1 MRRKGMLR
9 AGVGL
14 LALAAAAGAASGAA
28 AETWRVQTAIPA
40 AHPVHQATER
50 WARDVAR
57 MTGGRLVIEVL
68 PGGAVVAPTELI
80 DAVSQGILDG
90 MATSSVYFT
99 GRDRAFAIL
108 GDLIGGY
115 QDWATALAFCE
126 YGGGKELY
134 RELYAGYGAFTIGCA
149 NSGVESLV
157 ASKPIQAVDDFKGVK
172 IRAPEGMAASLF
184 RKMGASPVALPPT
197 EVFTAI
203 DKKVVD
209 GADYSSYAMNH
220 SLGFHKIAKN
230 PILHFHSL
238 PIYEVTVNKAKW
250 DKQPD
255 DIKAILEMSVRDLAV
270 RINLEDMIAERA
282 ALAADRA
289 AGIEAIVWSAAEL
302 AKMRKLAA
310 EVWAEYAQGSPMAQ
324 KAFAAH
330 KAFLEKLGLL
340 Q

>member
-1 MRRKGMLR
+1 
-9 AGVGL
+9 
-14 LALAAAAGAASGAA
+14 
-28 AETWRVQTAIPA
+28 
-40 AHPVHQATER
+40 
-50 WARDVAR
+50 
-57 MTGGRLVIEVL
+57 
-68 PGGAVVAPTELI
+68 
-80 DAVSQGILDG
+80 
-90 MATSSVYFT
+90 
-99 GRDRAFAIL
+99 
-108 GDLIGGY
+108 
-115 QDWATALAFCE
+115 
-126 YGGGKELY
+126 
-134 RELYAGYGAFTIGCA
+134 
-149 NSGVESLV
+149 
-157 ASKPIQAVDDFKGVK
+157 
-172 IRAPEGMAASLF
+172 MAASLF

-220 SLGFHKIAKN
+220 SLGFHKIAKY

-238 PIYEVTVNKAKW
+238 PVYEITVNKAKW

-255 DIKAILEMSVRDLAV
+255 DIKAILEMSVRDLGV
-270 RINLEDMIAERA
+270 RINLEDMIAERE

-289 AGIEAIVWSAAEL
+289 AGVEPIVWPAEEL

-340 Q
+340 R

>member
-1 MRRKGMLR
+1 MTRSL
-9 AGVGL
+9 
-14 LALAAAAGAASGAA
+14 LAAAVLAAALAGPAT
-28 AETWRVQTAIPA
+28 AETWRIQTALPT
-40 AHPVHQATER
+40 AHPVHRATER
-50 WARDVAR
+50 WAADVGR
-57 MTGGRLVIEVL
+57 MTAGRLRIEIL
-68 PGGAVVAPTELI
+68 PGGAVVSPAEMI

-99 GRDRAFAIL
+99 GRDRAFALL

-134 RELYAGYGAFTIGCA
+134 RELYAAYGAFTIGCP

-157 ASKPIQAVDDFKGVK
+157 SSRPIRSVDDFKGVK

-220 SLGFHKIAKN
+220 SLGFHKIAKY

-238 PIYEVTVNKAKW
+238 PVYEITVNKAKW

-255 DIKAILEMSVRDLAV
+255 DIKAILEMSVRDLGV
-270 RINLEDMIAERA
+270 RINLEDMIAERE

-289 AGIEAIVWSAAEL
+289 AGVEPIVWPAEEL
-302 AKMRKLAA
+302 ARMRKLAA

-340 Q
+340 R

>member
-1 MRRKGMLR
+1 MRKAWTVL
-9 AGVGL
+9 VGL
-14 LALAAAAGAASGAA
+14 LALAWAMAWAAPGGA
-28 AETWRVQTAIPA
+28 AETWRIQTAIPA
-40 AHPVHQATER
+40 AHPVHVATER
-50 WARDVAR
+50 WAKDIAR
-57 MTGGRLVIEVL
+57 MTGGRLLIEVL
-68 PGGAVVAPTELI
+68 PGGAVVPPGEMI
-80 DAVSQGILDG
+80 DAVGQGILDG

-99 GRDRAFAIL
+99 GRDRAFALL

-157 ASKPIQAVDDFKGVK
+157 ASKPVTKVDDFKGVK
-172 IRAPEGMAASLF
+172 IRAPEGMAANLF

-209 GADYSSYAMNH
+209 GADYSSYAMNQ
-220 SLGFHKIAKN
+220 SLGFHKIAKH

-250 DKQPD
+250 ERQPD

-289 AGIEAIVWSAAEL
+289 AGIQPVLWSAEEL
-302 AKMRKLAA
+302 AKMRALAA
-310 EVWAEYAQGSPMAQ
+310 EVWAEYAKGGPMAA
-324 KAFAAH
+324 KAYEAH
-330 KAFLEKLGLL
+330 KAFLTRLGLL

>member
-1 MRRKGMLR
+1 MTRSL
-9 AGVGL
+9 
-14 LALAAAAGAASGAA
+14 LAAAVLAAALAGPAT
-28 AETWRVQTAIPA
+28 AETWRIQTALPT
-40 AHPVHQATER
+40 AHPVHRATER
-50 WARDVAR
+50 WAADVGR
-57 MTGGRLVIEVL
+57 MTAGRLTIEIL
-68 PGGAVVAPTELI
+68 PGGAVVSPAEMI

-99 GRDRAFAIL
+99 GRDRAFALL

-115 QDWATALAFCE
+115 PDWATALAFCE

-134 RELYAGYGAFTIGCA
+134 RELYAAYGAFTIGCP

-157 ASKPIQAVDDFKGVK
+157 SSRPIRSVDDFKGVK

-220 SLGFHKIAKN
+220 SLGFHKIAKY

-238 PIYEVTVNKAKW
+238 PVYEITVNKAKW

-255 DIKAILEMSVRDLAV
+255 DIKAILEMSVRDLGV
-270 RINLEDMIAERA
+270 RINLEDMIAERE

-289 AGIEAIVWSAAEL
+289 AGVEPIVWPAEEL

-340 Q
+340 R

>member
-1 MRRKGMLR
+1 MRTIG
-9 AGVGL
+9 AVI
-14 LALAAAAGAASGAA
+14 AAAALFIAGGAGA
-28 AETWRVQTAIPA
+28 AETWRIQTALPT
-40 AHPVHQATER
+40 AHPVHKATER
-50 WARDVAR
+50 WAEDVGR
-57 MTGGRLVIEVL
+57 MTAGRLRVEIL
-68 PGGAVVAPTELI
+68 PGGAVVPPADMI
-80 DAVSQGILDG
+80 DAVGQGILDG

-99 GRDRAFAIL
+99 GRDRAFALL

-126 YGGGKELY
+126 YGGGKQLY
-134 RELYAGYGAFTIGCA
+134 RELYAAYGAYTIGCP

-157 ASKPIQAVDDFKGVK
+157 SSKPIRSPADFKGVK

-220 SLGFHKIAKN
+220 SLGFHKIAKY

-238 PIYEVTVNKAKW
+238 PVYEVTVNKAKW
-250 DKQPD
+250 DTQPD
-255 DIKAILEMSVRDLAV
+255 DVKAILEMSVRDLAV

-282 ALAADRA
+282 AIAADKA
-289 AGIEAIVWSAAEL
+289 AGVEPIVWSPEHLAE
-302 AKMRKLAA
+302 MRRLAA
-310 EVWAEYAQGSPMAQ
+310 EVWAEYAQASPMAR
-324 KAFAAH
+324 KAFEAH

>member
-1 MRRKGMLR
+1 MRTIGSAIATAALLTLVV
-9 AGVGL
+9 AGGEAV
-14 LALAAAAGAASGAA
+14 
-28 AETWRVQTAIPA
+28 AESWRIQTALPT
-40 AHPVHQATER
+40 AHPVHRATER
-50 WARDVAR
+50 WAADVGR
-57 MTGGRLVIEVL
+57 MTAGRLTIEIL
-68 PGGAVVAPTELI
+68 PGGAVVPPAEMI

-99 GRDRAFAIL
+99 GRDRAFALL

-134 RELYAGYGAFTIGCA
+134 RELYATYGAFTIGCP

-157 ASKPIQAVDDFKGVK
+157 SSRPIRGVHEFKGVK

-203 DKKVVD
+203 EKKVVD
-209 GADYSSYAMNH
+209 GADYSSYAMNQ
-220 SLGFHKIAKN
+220 SLGFHKIAKY

-238 PIYEVTVNKAKW
+238 PVYEVTVNKAKW
-250 DKQPD
+250 EKQPD

-289 AGIEAIVWSAAEL
+289 GGVEPITWPPEEL
-302 AKMRKLAA
+302 AEMRRLAA
-310 EVWAEYAQGSPMAQ
+310 EVWTEYAQGSPIARRVLE
-324 KAFAAH
+324 AH
-330 KAFLEKLGLL
+330 KAFLTKLGLL

>member
-1 MRRKGMLR
+1 MGTAKS
-9 AGVGL
+9 
-14 LALAAAAGAASGAA
+14 AAAALLFLVGVSAGPAGAAES
-28 AETWRVQTAIPA
+28 WRIQTALPT
-40 AHPVHQATER
+40 AHPVHRATER
-50 WARDVAR
+50 WAEDVGR
-57 MTGGRLVIEVL
+57 MTAGRLRIEIL
-68 PGGAVVAPTELI
+68 PGGAVVPPGEMI
-80 DAVSQGILDG
+80 DAVGQGILDG
-90 MATSSVYFT
+90 MATSSVYFS

-108 GDLIGGY
+108 GDLVGGY

-134 RELYAGYGAFTIGCA
+134 REIYAAYGAFTIGCP

-157 ASKPIQAVDDFKGVK
+157 SSKPVRRVEDFQGVK

-209 GADYSSYAMNH
+209 GADYSSYAMNQ
-220 SLGFHKIAKN
+220 SLGFHKIAKY

-238 PIYEVTVNKAKW
+238 PVYEVTVNKARWEKL
-250 DKQPD
+250 PD

-282 ALAADRA
+282 ALVADKA
-289 AGIEAIVWSAAEL
+289 AGVEPITWPPDEL
-302 AKMRKLAA
+302 ARMRALAA
-310 EVWAEYAQGSPMAQ
+310 EVWAEYAQGSPLAA
-324 KAFAAH
+324 KALAAH